1 MKLRKK
7 KDAPEGRIV
16 ASVNGNDY
24 AFEGTKAVEV
34 EDAFD
39 AQDLLLVGFFESAE
53 KNDGGNA

>member
-7 KDAPEGRIV
+7 KDAPEGKIV

-24 AFEGTKAVEV
+24 TFEGTKAVEV

-53 KNDGGNA
+53 KSNGGSN